1 MSFVDKMQITQ
12 VSLIV
17 FLLIVDVVH
26 GSTTTTKRRRLTT
39 PTSPSITHL
48 LVFSSSSETAISF
61 DSKYGW
67 MLNDEKKLHLFLSGS
82 NLDNTSLVFTA
93 STDDCSKANSIS
105 PVYQLSSAPI
115 VELNVELEKVS
126 KARLS
131 IFLCLLTSTK
141 AAENTTALQGSY
153 FMFAREKSIIPFAA
167 KVCLILMLFIVS
179 GFFRCE
185 PSLFKERSELLA
197 SF

>member
-1 MSFVDKMQITQ
+1 MQLTQ

-17 FLLIVDVVH
+17 ILLFFDGLH
-26 GSTTTTKRRRLTT
+26 ASTTTKRRRLISST
-39 PTSPSITHL
+39 PPSITHL
-48 LVFSSSSETAISF
+48 LVFSSSSETVISF
-61 DSKYGW
+61 DSKHGW

-93 STDDCSKANSIS
+93 SADDCSKTHSIS

-115 VELNVELEKVS
+115 VELHVELAKVS

-153 FMFAREKSIIPFAA
+153 FMFAREKSTIPFPV
-167 KVCLILMLFIVS
+167 KVCLILMLFMVS

-185 PSLFKERSELLA
+185 PSLFEWEKGHDFFVLVVSISA
-197 SF
+197 